1 MKKKKRE
8 GLARDPP
15 FQFDKLS
22 LYTSLGNLLS
32 YLCFLIVVK
41 LKTNVKL
48 LLRTL
53 IVSQMQF
60 TLS

>member
-1 MKKKKRE
+1 MKKMKRE

-15 FQFDKLS
+15 FQSDKLS

-32 YLCFLIVVK
+32 YLYFLIVVK